1 MPTAEKQQQIQEFKE
16 LYDSTQLMVVVENR
30 GLDAEQTVT
39 LRRKV
44 FETGGKLRV
53 FKNTLAIKAL
63 GEDLGEELKSNLVGP
78 NAYLFGGENFID
90 DLKSVVDFGK
100 ENQEKF
106 SVKCGTLDGEYL
118 DNDRLKVLSTL
129 PGKDQLRA
137 QLLGTLIAPVRGLVT
152 ALSGNIGNFVNVLS
166 NIKDEKE
173 KQSE

>member
-1 MPTAEKQQQIQEFKE
+1 M
-16 LYDSTQLMVVVENR
+16 
-30 GLDAEQTVT
+30 
-39 LRRKV
+39 
-44 FETGGKLRV
+44 
-53 FKNTLAIKAL
+53 
-63 GEDLGEELKSNLVGP
+63 
-78 NAYLFGGENFID
+78 FGGENFID

-100 ENQEKF
+100 ENKEKF

>member
-16 LYDSTQLMVVVENR
+16 LYDATQLMVVVENK
-30 GLDAEQTVT
+30 GLSAAQTVE

-44 FETGGKLRV
+44 YQTGGKLRV
-53 FKNTLAIKAL
+53 FKNTLAVKAL
-63 GEDLGEELKSNLVGP
+63 GENLGEDLKGKLVGP

-90 DLKSVVDFGK
+90 DLKSVVEFSK
-100 ENQEKF
+100 KSKQKI
-106 SVKCGTLDGEYL
+106 SVKCGTLDGQYL
-118 DNDRLKVLSTL
+118 DDARLNVLSTL

-152 ALSGNIGNFVNVLS
+152 ALAGNIGNFVNVLN
-166 NIKDEKE
+166 NIKEQKE